1 VTERQPRRDSTLRES
16 SANEIHS
23 HLRVAIE
30 VANLPSLR
38 YSTRPTLN
46 TICTMNKPLT
56 IAIGSIFVSVLVL
69 ALKCLAYR
77 LTGSIALYSDALESI
92 VNVVTAVVALL
103 AVHISAK
110 PADANHPF
118 GHHKIEYFSAV
129 LEGVMIIVAAL
140 LIVREA
146 YDGFVHP
153 KELAVVPEGLLVN
166 GFASNINAAWAWVLI
181 TRGRRMRSPALVA
194 DGRHLLSDVVS
205 SIGILFGL
213 VLALFMKW
221 EFLDPA
227 LALVVAATILWSGW
241 GVLKESTGG
250 LLDESVPEAT
260 LRGIRRTIADHAA
273 GALEAHD
280 VRTRHAGRVTFI
292 EFHLVVP
299 GQMTVSESHE
309 RRITIHVEPEN
320 MAEYSGIVVV

>member
-1 VTERQPRRDSTLRES
+1 
-16 SANEIHS
+16 
-23 HLRVAIE
+23 
-30 VANLPSLR
+30 
-38 YSTRPTLN
+38 
-46 TICTMNKPLT
+46 MNKPLT
-56 IAIGSIFVSVLVL
+56 IAIGSIFISVLVL
-69 ALKCLAYR
+69 ALKYLAYW

-129 LEGVMIIVAAL
+129 SEGVMIIVAAL

-146 YDGFVHP
+146 YDGFLHP
-153 KELAVVPEGLLVN
+153 RELAVVPDGLLVN
-166 GFASNINAAWAWVLI
+166 GFASSINAAWAWVLI

-221 EFLDPA
+221 AFLDPA

-250 LLDESVPEAT
+250 LLDEAVPEAT
-260 LRGIRRTIADHAA
+260 LKSIRRTIADHAA

-299 GQMTVSESHE
+299 GQMTVSEAHQICD
-309 RRITIHVEPEN
+309 RIEAALRAEEEDRWVTIHVEPEDK
-320 MAEYSGIVVV
+320 AKHSGIVVV